1 MKEGTH
7 IAKKSPPGLFL
18 NQEKQINL
26 LHSMLNELGHFV
38 YDCKLC
44 GNIMPVAQFPSR
56 CQGGC
61 WSPLCERCVPLDLVD
76 STALITCEECEEK
89 KNHSTQ
95 KRVTYAVRKGLRT
108 GLFDSWDEVAPL
120 VTGFRGAQYKK
131 FASREEAEGW
141 MVTGTVATAVK
152 RKAEEPLPS
161 MEEPVVKKAKVE
173 ARTVVYCDGGCR
185 GNGTKEARASI
196 GVYFGD
202 RDPRNQSSLLP
213 TGMKV
218 SNQTAELYAA
228 ITTLR
233 LVPVNEPLL
242 LVTDSMYTINAG
254 TRWRTHWKEKGWEGL
269 KLKNIDLF
277 RQLSDLI
284 DAREAPLEWEH
295 VTAHSGVKG
304 NEAADQL
311 ASAALLT
318 ST

>member
-7 IAKKSPPGLFL
+7 IAKKCPPGLFL

-44 GNIMPVAQFPSR
+44 GGILPIAQFPSR

-61 WSPLCERCVPLDLVD
+61 WSPLCERCVPLNLVD
-76 STALITCEECEEK
+76 SSTLITCEECEER
-89 KNHSTQ
+89 NHSTQ

-152 RKAEEPLPS
+152 RKAEEPLPLT
-161 MEEPVVKKAKVE
+161 EEPVVKKAKVE
-173 ARTVVYCDGGCR
+173 ALTVVYCDGGCR
-185 GNGTKEARASI
+185 GNGTKEARAAI
-196 GVYFGD
+196 GLWFGEND
-202 RDPRNQSSLLP
+202 QRNLSQRVP
-213 TGMKV
+213 DTHRQTNQV
-218 SNQTAELYAA
+218 SELYAA

-242 LVTDSMYTINAG
+242 IRSDSQYTLNAAL
-254 TRWRTHWKEKGWEGL
+254 RWRHHWKEKGWQGL
-269 KLKNIDLF
+269 KLTNIDLF

-295 VTAHSGVKG
+295 VPAHSGIKG
-304 NEAADQL
+304 NEEADKL

-318 ST
+318 GT